1 MPKEPVGKGQVIHY
15 KSSDGRVVAM
25 FVSGQFDDYTSFPPF
40 AEDEREIAHLQTAYK
55 LKDPKRER
63 ETKAHLTPDDWPLQI
78 VVLNR
83 DKGSFVNPHYHR
95 NDGLP
100 ETPTRHQI
108 MICQRGLA
116 RIGVYT
122 KEGEYIDTVDLK
134 EDDLILLFEGHSIEF
149 VGEDTKLIEIKM
161 GPFPE
166 TDEQDKVDIQVEA

>member
-1 MPKEPVGKGQVIHY
+1 MPREFVGKGDVIHY
-15 KSSDGRVVAM
+15 KSKDGRVVAM

-40 AEDEREIAHLQTAYK
+40 AEDAAEVAHLQEAYK
-55 LKDPKRER
+55 LSDPRRER
-63 ETKAHLTPDDWPLQI
+63 ETKAHLTANEWPLQI

-83 DKGSFVNPHYHR
+83 DKGSAVNPHYHL
-95 NDGLP
+95 NDVQP

-116 RIGVYT
+116 RIGIYT
-122 KEGEYIDTVDLK
+122 KEGEYVDTVDL
-134 EDDLILLFEGHSIEF
+134 ERDDLILLFEGHAIEF

-166 TDEQDKVDIQVEA
+166 TDEKDKVDIPVQN